1 MNMAMDTSRSR
12 GERTNTDAD
21 KLDGNQTD
29 EANVKSGL
37 TTCRTD
43 LAGKIENDV
52 VEDK

>member
-21 KLDGNQTD
+21 KIDGNQTD

-37 TTCRTD
+37 TSRTD